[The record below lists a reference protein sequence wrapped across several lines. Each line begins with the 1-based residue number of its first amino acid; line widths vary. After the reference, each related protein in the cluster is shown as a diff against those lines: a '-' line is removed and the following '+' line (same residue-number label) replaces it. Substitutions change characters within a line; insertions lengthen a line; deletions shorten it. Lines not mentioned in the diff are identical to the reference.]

1 MQSSFE
7 ERMKTMK
14 KREEV
19 RREIIAMDLL
29 SKNIYSN
36 RPKSSVPVSQAM
48 RMACVKKVIERPE
61 DEMSNLSEDDMQNC
75 LPPQRNGK

>member
-1 MQSSFE
+1 MRSSFE

-48 RMACVKKVIERPE
+48 RMAFVKHVMDKQKDP
-61 DEMSNLSEDDMQNC
+61 DSEEAEEEQENC
-75 LPPQRNGK
+75 PPPKRNQK